1 MNMPQPPS
9 LFYMGSYLKTP
20 TDSILLTL
28 RVEKDDYDNVK
39 TITAAPEEPVKSLD
53 IWKYCL
59 TSAETLRLG
68 TFLGTKYKSPSSS
81 GVFQTID
88 DTLNHIAQ
96 HGTAETLA
104 YTIFGVVPQAAYA
117 VFGLDDGTFS
127 VRLMNSYLKLDYPAM
142 RRWLGG
148 DHASFAA
155 DYYIL
160 GNKINAFGDLYV
172 YFDYAK
178 DDAGNTFTVDVH
190 ADRNGEKISEID
202 VYVSTERND
211 ADRQLAIWKEYAR
224 NHTDKGI
231 GTFKEAYTTD
241 SWGDRKETFADL
253 AAAIAHVETNGRP
266 GAFDG
271 GIIAVF
277 EADGVATNL
286 VMNQRYIYLL
296 IKDPN
301 YNVE

>member
-1 MNMPQPPS
+1 MNMPQPSS

-28 RVEKDDYDNVK
+28 CVEKDDYDNVK
-39 TITAAPEEPVKSLD
+39 TITAAPEEPAKSLD
-53 IWKYCL
+53 IWQYCL

-190 ADRNGEKISEID
+190 ADKNGEKISEID

>member
-1 MNMPQPPS
+1 MNMPQPPPV
-9 LFYMGSYLKTP
+9 FYLGSYLKTP

-28 RVEKDDYDNVK
+28 LAEKDNYGKVGIVRAVPEN
-39 TITAAPEEPVKSLD
+39 TAKHPDV
-53 IWKYCL
+53 WKYCL
-59 TSAETLRLG
+59 TDAETLRLG
-68 TFLGTKYKSPSSS
+68 AFLGTKYKSPSSS

-104 YTIFGVVPQAAYA
+104 CTIFGVIPQAAYA
-117 VFGLDDGTFS
+117 VFELDNGVFS
-127 VRLMNSYLKLDYPAM
+127 AQFMNSYLTLDYPSM

-148 DHASFAA
+148 DHAAFAS

-178 DDAGNTFTVDVH
+178 DADGNTFTVDVH
-190 ADRNGEKISEID
+190 ADKNGEKISEID
-202 VYVSTERND
+202 VYVSAERND
-211 ADRQLAIWKEYAR
+211 ADKQLAVWKQYAR
-224 NHTDKGI
+224 NYADKGL
-231 GTFKEAYTTD
+231 GAFKEAYTTD
-241 SWGDRKETFADL
+241 SWGEKKETFADL
-253 AAAIAHVETNGRP
+253 AAAIAHVEANGRP

-271 GIIAVF
+271 GIIVVF
-277 EADGVATNL
+277 ETDGVATNL
-286 VMNQRYIYLL
+286 VMNQQYIYLL